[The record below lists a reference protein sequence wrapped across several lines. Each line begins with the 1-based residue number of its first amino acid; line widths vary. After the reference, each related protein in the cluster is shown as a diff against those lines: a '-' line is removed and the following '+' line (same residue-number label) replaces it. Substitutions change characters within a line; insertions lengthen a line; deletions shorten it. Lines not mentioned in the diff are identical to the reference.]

1 MAPRLNSLVRKET
14 CADVARAVDIGAAL
28 KIGRSE
34 EKGGGREKT
43 SILGDACE
51 SLIAAIYLDGGRCA
65 VQTFYDTHWAP
76 KIEDLKHKPK
86 DAKSALQEW
95 AAKKG
100 YTQPRYDLR
109 ERSGPDHRPKIRV
122 TNCILRPLATLR
134 PSPVAFATI
143 YRGRLGGRVGASPL
157 RNSDRKQAPG
167 AEVSPSRTHWTGA
180 VSVVR
185 NCFHGR
191 RTWCRIG
198 RACPSASGS
207 PLWMLTTTILVRVFC
222 LLVRRGGGDTAAPRP
237 DQRPDTGHSGLV
249 VGASAWRRLLQGTR
263 QPAPRRSSH
272 PGEGRRFWRPY
283 RPAYASGDRGRT
295 HRGL

>member
-1 MAPRLNSLVRKET
+1 MAHATANKKDSKVK
-14 CADVARAVDIGAAL
+14 A
-28 KIGRSE
+28 
-34 EKGGGREKT
+34 T
-43 SILGDACE
+43 SHPT
-51 SLIAAIYLDGGRCA
+51 Y
-65 VQTFYDTHWAP
+65 
-76 KIEDLKHKPK
+76 K
-86 DAKSALQEW
+86 
-95 AAKKG
+95 
-100 YTQPRYDLR
+100 TQPLAKGHMPIRRELCAEEAFPLR
-109 ERSGPDHRPKIRV
+109 RGPKGQAAEPRTRTTDPDRKRRV
-122 TNCILRPLATLR
+122 SNCILRPLATLR

>member
-1 MAPRLNSLVRKET
+1 MRDPSDQLHKRIGYAFQSRELLERALTHSSFGEGRKTHRNYERLEFLGDRVLGLMTAEALFNAFEGADEGALAPRLNSLVRKET

-109 ERSGPDHRPKIRV
+109 ERSGPDHRPIFTV
-122 TNCILRPLATLR
+122 EVMVAPLDPETGEGK
-134 PSPVAFATI
+134 S
-143 YRGRLGGRVGASPL
+143 
-157 RNSDRKQAPG
+157 KQA
-167 AEVSPSRTHWTGA
+167 AEREAATNLLAREGMH
-180 VSVVR
+180 VR
-185 NCFHGR
+185 
-191 RTWCRIG
+191 
-198 RACPSASGS
+198 
-207 PLWMLTTTILVRVFC
+207 
-222 LLVRRGGGDTAAPRP
+222 
-237 DQRPDTGHSGLV
+237 
-249 VGASAWRRLLQGTR
+249 
-263 QPAPRRSSH
+263 
-272 PGEGRRFWRPY
+272 
-283 RPAYASGDRGRT
+283 
-295 HRGL
+295 

>member
-1 MAPRLNSLVRKET
+1 MPSPTWAEGPGRRTPNRTTDPDRK
-14 CADVARAVDIGAAL
+14 R
-28 KIGRSE
+28 
-34 EKGGGREKT
+34 
-43 SILGDACE
+43 
-51 SLIAAIYLDGGRCA
+51 
-65 VQTFYDTHWAP
+65 
-76 KIEDLKHKPK
+76 
-86 DAKSALQEW
+86 
-95 AAKKG
+95 
-100 YTQPRYDLR
+100 
-109 ERSGPDHRPKIRV
+109 RV
-122 TNCILRPLATLR
+122 SNCILRPLATLR

-222 LLVRRGGGDTAAPRP
+222 LLVRRGGRGYSRTSTRPAAGHGSQRARRRRVGLAASPARHKAAGATTLESPGGGKAVLAPVPAGVCQWRPRP
-237 DQRPDTGHSGLV
+237 N
-249 VGASAWRRLLQGTR
+249 ASRLISRAINRIWCPSCGPRHAARRNIW
-263 QPAPRRSSH
+263 PRAARSRH
-272 PGEGRRFWRPY
+272 ALKTWV
-283 RPAYASGDRGRT
+283 
-295 HRGL
+295 

>member
-1 MAPRLNSLVRKET
+1 MPSPTWAEGPGRRTPNRTTDPDRK
-14 CADVARAVDIGAAL
+14 R
-28 KIGRSE
+28 
-34 EKGGGREKT
+34 
-43 SILGDACE
+43 
-51 SLIAAIYLDGGRCA
+51 
-65 VQTFYDTHWAP
+65 
-76 KIEDLKHKPK
+76 
-86 DAKSALQEW
+86 
-95 AAKKG
+95 
-100 YTQPRYDLR
+100 
-109 ERSGPDHRPKIRV
+109 RV
-122 TNCILRPLATLR
+122 SNCILRPLATLR

-157 RNSDRKQAPG
+157 RNSDRQQAPG

-185 NCFHGR
+185 DCFHGR

-207 PLWMLTTTILVRVFC
+207 LLWVLTTTILVRVFC

-249 VGASAWRRLLQGTR
+249 VGASAWRRLLQATR
-263 QPAPRRSSH
+263 QPAPRRSRH

-283 RPAYASGDRGRT
+283 RPACASGDRGRT

>member
-1 MAPRLNSLVRKET
+1 MAHATANKKDSKVKATSHPTYKTQPLAKGHMPIRRELCT
-14 CADVARAVDIGAAL
+14 
-28 KIGRSE
+28 E
-34 EKGGGREKT
+34 E
-43 SILGDACE
+43 ACP
-51 SLIAAIYLDGGRCA
+51 LRRG
-65 VQTFYDTHWAP
+65 
-76 KIEDLKHKPK
+76 PK
-86 DAKSALQEW
+86 DQARN
-95 AAKKG
+95 
-100 YTQPRYDLR
+100 P
-109 ERSGPDHRPKIRV
+109 GPDHRPKIRV